1 VTVTKLQA
9 LLSIIVVVSF
19 VFVTCVV
26 ALTPVVG
33 GYPPAPYTEH
43 LKTFASLYSGVV
55 GLVIGY
61 FFGQK
66 ATGTSA

>member
-1 VTVTKLQA
+1 MNVSKLQA
-9 LLSIIVVVSF
+9 TLGIVVVVVF
-19 VFVTCVV
+19 VFVTGVV

-43 LKTFASLYSGVV
+43 LKTFASLYSGIV

-66 ATGTSA
+66 SVERA